1 MKKLL
6 ATFAVTTLLVI
17 LAVSAV
23 SCVYL
28 PDGDRTIDYGALGE
42 PVFADEFDTF
52 DTDTWWSGDDG
63 ARRGGYW
70 DIGHVKVEDGCMIIT
85 TEYLWLSV
93 EISGEGGSG
102 NPANPDNEFSWGGEI
117 ASNEGGNDFVSQFVI
132 DYVRVYETDG
142 IPFVK

>member
-23 SCVYL
+23 SCVYQ

-42 PVFADEFDTF
+42 PVFADEF
-52 DTDTWWSGDDG
+52 
-63 ARRGGYW
+63 
-70 DIGHVKVEDGCMIIT
+70 
-85 TEYLWLSV
+85 
-93 EISGEGGSG
+93 
-102 NPANPDNEFSWGGEI
+102 
-117 ASNEGGNDFVSQFVI
+117 VI
-132 DYVRVYETDG
+132 DYVRCYDVDE

>member
-1 MKKLL
+1 MHRSVFGQSAVRGNAEKGIEKNERACYNQNKGAICAKEDKMKKLL
-6 ATFAVTTLLVI
+6 ATFAVTALLVI

-42 PVFADEFDTF
+42 PVFAGEYG
-52 DTDTWWSGDDG
+52 SGDP
-63 ARRGGYW
+63 
-70 DIGHVKVEDGCMIIT
+70 
-85 TEYLWLSV
+85 S
-93 EISGEGGSG
+93 
-102 NPANPDNEFSWGGEI
+102 NPDNEFTWGGEI